1 MPHGHRRPS
10 NHFEFFLIFSFIF
23 PLFIIFS
30 DAVKTELLEV
40 VDVLQR
46 VNWTMQ
52 KDIDARDISHSVA
65 DVTPVIHAAA
75 ACRAAIEA
83 KKKLKI

>member
-1 MPHGHRRPS
+1 MPCGHRRPS
-10 NHFEFFLIFSFIF
+10 NHFEFFFHFFIHFSIVHY
-23 PLFIIFS
+23 FS

-83 KKKLKI
+83 KKN

>member
-10 NHFEFFLIFSFIF
+10 NHFEFFLSFFIHFSIVHY
-23 PLFIIFS
+23 FS

-40 VDVLQR
+40 VDVVQR

-83 KKKLKI
+83 KKLKI